1 MLKNFSID
9 KLIIFAMVLMPL
21 LAPVR
26 ADLGWLNATP
36 ITLKTVWGL
45 VCVLAAMI
53 WWLYEQHKF
62 KRIRVVKSTLYYP
75 IFLFV
80 AWPYFTLIWVEDGYL
95 AIKMLVAFTT
105 IAFGFFLVV
114 NTFDYKRS
122 IDLALKGLVLS
133 MSIVSIIGLIQF
145 YMADDYFIQNIFP
158 QFAPPSSTFGNK
170 NMAAHFLVMTLPL
183 AFAYTLLAKTR
194 VSVIVMA
201 FASFVGLWYIMY
213 IAARQA
219 YLAMFIEILILIIFL
234 TIDKIKNN
242 KHSFIYKEPYIK
254 FKGLISFFVL
264 LLLIFVSYLDKDGWN
279 FNSSKKLDRIEMI
292 SMEGGSSRFP
302 AWVNTIELIKDNPV
316 TGVGVGQWPQ
326 SYPMYY
332 DKVMKD
338 VIFNEKIRLRRL
350 HNDYL
355 EIFANFGVIGF
366 LLLVWLLFLTVNRIK
381 ATLINVHNMYRL
393 QVLGVSMGLVGFSTV
408 AMFSYPVRAFL
419 PIYLVLTYIAIIHI
433 ANQGCYK
440 NYLNVTSIKTV
451 IISRFLVL
459 IFVLLGVYFSVQ
471 SVRWVL
477 AENHY
482 FNAQSLMS
490 RGNHKMAINAAQQ
503 AIRKNPWPSQYYSIA
518 GSNLLLYGEQT
529 LNVSY
534 IQQAI
539 LFIKKSINISPFNTP
554 ALLQLSQAYR
564 FLDQK
569 KYSKM

>member
-53 WWLYEQHKF
+53 WWLYEQH
-62 KRIRVVKSTLYYP
+62 TLYYP

-80 AWPYFTLIWVEDGYL
+80 AWAYFTLIWVEDGYL

-219 YLAMFIEILILIIFL
+219 YFAMFIEIIILIIFL
-234 TIDKIKNN
+234 TIDNIK
-242 KHSFIYKEPYIK
+242 
-254 FKGLISFFVL
+254 
-264 LLLIFVSYLDKDGWN
+264 
-279 FNSSKKLDRIEMI
+279 
-292 SMEGGSSRFP
+292 
-302 AWVNTIELIKDNPV
+302 
-316 TGVGVGQWPQ
+316 
-326 SYPMYY
+326 
-332 DKVMKD
+332 
-338 VIFNEKIRLRRL
+338 
-350 HNDYL
+350 
-355 EIFANFGVIGF
+355 
-366 LLLVWLLFLTVNRIK
+366 
-381 ATLINVHNMYRL
+381 
-393 QVLGVSMGLVGFSTV
+393 
-408 AMFSYPVRAFL
+408 
-419 PIYLVLTYIAIIHI
+419 
-433 ANQGCYK
+433 
-440 NYLNVTSIKTV
+440 
-451 IISRFLVL
+451 
-459 IFVLLGVYFSVQ
+459 
-471 SVRWVL
+471 
-477 AENHY
+477 
-482 FNAQSLMS
+482 
-490 RGNHKMAINAAQQ
+490 
-503 AIRKNPWPSQYYSIA
+503 
-518 GSNLLLYGEQT
+518 
-529 LNVSY
+529 
-534 IQQAI
+534 
-539 LFIKKSINISPFNTP
+539 
-554 ALLQLSQAYR
+554 
-564 FLDQK
+564 
-569 KYSKM
+569 